1 MPSSGPPAIGSS
13 VSSSIAQSITATDV
27 DLPDNELI
35 TGTGSTLFS
44 LSNISNTEAKRLSTA
59 STTISSPD
67 HSMSSTLTAISRDN
81 PSSTSSLA
89 PSPIMVKAL
98 QDTFKKYFSKI
109 ADTIDP
115 ITFATKLM
123 SASIIDS
130 SIVQKITFT
139 QGWTPPQQAITVLF
153 SVDTGLKNSKDPVKF
168 FIEFCSILHDYVS
181 AKEIAIDMMRDAS
194 K

>member
-1 MPSSGPPAIGSS
+1 MSSGPPAIGSS

-35 TGTGSTLFS
+35 TGTSSAPFS
-44 LSNISNTEAKRLSTA
+44 LSNISNTEAKRISTA

-67 HSMSSTLTAISRDN
+67 HSIASTRTAISRDN

-89 PSPIMVKAL
+89 IMVQAL

-109 ADTIDP
+109 ADTIKIDP
-115 ITFATKLM
+115 IPFATQLM

-130 SIVQKITFT
+130 SIVQKVTFT
-139 QGWTPPQQAITVLF
+139 QGWTPPQQANTVLF
-153 SVDTGLKNSKDPVKF
+153 SVETGLKNSKDPVKF
-168 FIEFCSILHDYVS
+168 FIEFCSILHKYVN
-181 AKEIAIDMMRDAS
+181 AKEIAIDMMCDAS